1 MLHLQKGIVRLAM
14 SKHQAKSEVQR
25 VKTKD
30 RHCEGQ
36 SPEAISNE
44 IPRYAQNDSKVFYAL
59 CSTLIALCF
68 VLILALSDFGYAQVG
83 IKGKIPDLCYE
94 CHKQLKESLSQS
106 YVHFPFK
113 QGKCEVCH
121 NVHSSDR
128 KNLMKDDVNSVCL
141 SCHEGIRNFMSKGT
155 VHGALKKGV
164 CTDCHSSHAGM
175 NKLLLVKEEKKLCWD
190 CHEALKEQFNKSH
203 VHTPFKEGACSSC
216 HNAHASPEGNLL
228 LASPNKICKTCHQP
242 RCTAASVSI
251 FSITKDLDCN
261 TCHTGHSSDSK
272 GLLGPYGHTSFLN
285 ESCEQCHNPIA
296 TGVKITTKLSGK
308 ELCFSCHAEER
319 TMVNEAD
326 VHEGDKKGCTLCHDY
341 HASMKKNLTV
351 KESDFC
357 FSCHQDTEKRQLSMV
372 KALRS
377 IRCEPV
383 RDNRCFECHVPVHS
397 HNPLY
402 FREDNILT
410 CARCHKAE
418 HKVAH
423 PMGKG
428 VLDPR
433 DGKPITCITCHSM
446 HSAKADFMLYL
457 DRKRALCI
465 QCHKR

>member
-1 MLHLQKGIVRLAM
+1 M
-14 SKHQAKSEVQR
+14 SKHQAKSKELR
-25 VKTKD
+25 AKCK
-30 RHCEGQ
+30 EQ
-36 SPEAISNE
+36 SAKSKNSMFFAIS
-44 IPRYAQNDSKVFYAL
+44 
-59 CSTLIALCF
+59 STLIALCF
-68 VLILALSDFGYAQVG
+68 VLILALSDFGYAQID

-121 NVHSSDR
+121 NVHASDR
-128 KNLMKDDVNSVCL
+128 KDLMKDDVNSVCL
-141 SCHEGIRNFMSKGT
+141 SCHEGIRNLMSKGT

-190 CHEALKEQFNKSH
+190 CHGALKEQFNKSH

-272 GLLGPYGHTSFLN
+272 GLLGPYGHTAFLN

-296 TGVKITTKLSGK
+296 AGVKITTKLSKK

-319 TMVNEAD
+319 TRVNEAD

-341 HASMKKNLTV
+341 HASIKKNLTV

-357 FSCHQDTEKRQLSMV
+357 FSCHQDNEKRQLSMV

-377 IRCEPV
+377 IGCEPV

-446 HSAKADFMLYL
+446 HSAKSDFMLYL

>member
-1 MLHLQKGIVRLAM
+1 MNKQLSQESGVRSQVIPPIPPLLKGGKGGLLLLIFFLLMFVWVGFAHAQTAL
-14 SKHQAKSEVQR
+14 KTEV
-25 VKTKD
+25 
-30 RHCEGQ
+30 
-36 SPEAISNE
+36 
-44 IPRYAQNDSKVFYAL
+44 
-59 CSTLIALCF
+59 
-68 VLILALSDFGYAQVG
+68 
-83 IKGKIPDLCYE
+83 PDLCYE

-121 NVHSSDR
+121 NLHASDR
-128 KNLMKDDVNSVCL
+128 KDLLKDDVNSVCL
-141 SCHEGIRNFMSKGT
+141 SCHEGIRNLMSKGT

-203 VHTPFKEGACSSC
+203 VHTPFKEGECSSC

-242 RCTAASVSI
+242 RCSAAAVSI

-272 GLLGPYGHTSFLN
+272 GLLGPYGHTAFLN

-296 TGVKITTKLSGK
+296 AGVKITTKLSKK

-319 TMVNEAD
+319 TRVNEAD

-341 HASMKKNLTV
+341 HASIKKNLTV

-357 FSCHQDTEKRQLSMV
+357 FSCHQDNEKRQLSMV

-377 IRCEPV
+377 IGCEPV

>member
-1 MLHLQKGIVRLAM
+1 M

-121 NVHSSDR
+121 NVHASDR
-128 KNLMKDDVNSVCL
+128 KDLMKNDVNSVCL
-141 SCHEGIRNFMSKGT
+141 SCHEGIRNLISKGT

-242 RCTAASVSI
+242 RCTVASVSI

-377 IRCEPV
+377 IGCEPI